1 MTTDELLAAQKVRDL
16 NREAAALYQ
25 ARLLKERRPEDRP
38 HNPPPIDPPIP
49 MNLAKEFRQTL

>member
-25 ARLLKERRPEDRP
+25 ARVLKSRRAGDQP
-38 HNPPPIDPPIP
+38 HNRPPIDPPIP

>member
-16 NREAAALYQ
+16 DREAAAIYK
-25 ARLLKERRPEDRP
+25 ARVVSKRHVEQEP
-38 HNPPPIDPPIP
+38 HSRPPIDPPIP